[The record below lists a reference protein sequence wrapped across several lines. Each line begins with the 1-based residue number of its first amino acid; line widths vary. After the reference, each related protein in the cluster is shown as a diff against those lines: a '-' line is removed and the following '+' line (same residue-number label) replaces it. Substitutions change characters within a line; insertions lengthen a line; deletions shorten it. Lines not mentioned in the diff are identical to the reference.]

1 MKKRREK
8 IHPTLKKWIK
18 ERGSNKK
25 ELIINFVEY
34 LNLPRFPELVTDE
47 SRRSTKNKKSLKEAD
62 ALVKEIVKTRDSYY
76 RRVTQE
82 LEAKY
87 GCKVLER
94 FWIINGVLV
103 EMPLR
108 NVSKLAERDDVIY
121 IEPVTLERNHLQI
134 RIQIMMSKLSTSF
147 DMIRLH

>member
-18 ERGSNKK
+18 ERGGNKK

-62 ALVKEIVKTRDSYY
+62 ALVKEIVKTR
-76 RRVTQE
+76 E
-82 LEAKY
+82 LGTTEESRKNLKRSMVVKY
-87 GCKVLER
+87 
-94 FWIINGVLV
+94 
-103 EMPLR
+103 
-108 NVSKLAERDDVIY
+108 
-121 IEPVTLERNHLQI
+121 
-134 RIQIMMSKLSTSF
+134 
-147 DMIRLH
+147 

>member
-18 ERGSNKK
+18 ERGGNKK

-62 ALVKEIVKTRDSYY
+62 ALVK
-76 RRVTQE
+76 
-82 LEAKY
+82 
-87 GCKVLER
+87 
-94 FWIINGVLV
+94 
-103 EMPLR
+103 
-108 NVSKLAERDDVIY
+108 
-121 IEPVTLERNHLQI
+121 
-134 RIQIMMSKLSTSF
+134 
-147 DMIRLH
+147 